1 MRFKNG
7 ELYHG
12 RQYCTN
18 QVWAVAQDEGWVLV
32 LVKSTSL
39 QVIAWARPNDLL
51 LWNHDVLGR
60 WHLASK
66 CPRA

>member
-1 MRFKNG
+1 MRFEDG

-18 QVWAVAQDEGWVLV
+18 QVWAIAQDEGRVLI
-32 LVKSTSL
+32 LVRSTSPR
-39 QVIAWARPNDLL
+39 AMEWARPNDLF
-51 LWNHDVLGR
+51 LWNHGVLAL